1 MGIGYWE
8 LGIRILGFGLYK
20 TYIFVMIYFETT
32 INKYKENVEKTSWT
46 FIEISSEIA
55 TILKPNYKRSFRVKG
70 LLNKVVLNATAIIP
84 IGNGIFVL
92 PLNITIRKQLKMPVG
107 ETINVALEI
116 EEKEYELNV
125 DFVDCLLDVP
135 SANNYFKT
143 LTKSHQ
149 KYFSKWIESAKTTET
164 KSNRIVRAINALSKK
179 LGYSE
184 MVKIKK
190 ED

>member
-1 MGIGYWE
+1 
-8 LGIRILGFGLYK
+8 
-20 TYIFVMIYFETT
+20 MIYFETT